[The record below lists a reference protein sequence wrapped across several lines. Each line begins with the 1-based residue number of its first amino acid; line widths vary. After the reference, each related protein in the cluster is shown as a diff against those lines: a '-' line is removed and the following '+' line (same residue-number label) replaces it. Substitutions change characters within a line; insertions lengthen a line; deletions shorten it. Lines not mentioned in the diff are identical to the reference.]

1 MTTQAL
7 PLSASADLADASVAK
22 ARRGLTVYFAVLI
35 VASGIVEWMIIRPAD
50 RIQNHLGVAFLLMW
64 MPALSSFVAR
74 LVLREGIGDVSF
86 RFGGKGGLKAIG
98 LAILMPIVVGGIAY
112 GIAWSTGL
120 VGFSVLT
127 PSPPPQRAAITP
139 GLAAIAALP
148 AIPRLLVF
156 ILLSATISTLVNTSA
171 CAGEEIGWRG
181 YMLTRL
187 YAARIPQP
195 MFVSGVIWS
204 LWHFPL
210 ILSGVYAAGPNA
222 LMSSGLFLVDV
233 MGIALVIGVLRLRS
247 GSVWPAVVL
256 HSAWNSIIQG
266 PFDGSSTGPNAA
278 TIVGESGVFVAIVS
292 LLFGLIVYRRWI
304 NQGSPTVSLARAGS

>member
-1 MTTQAL
+1 
-7 PLSASADLADASVAK
+7 
-22 ARRGLTVYFAVLI
+22 
-35 VASGIVEWMIIRPAD
+35 MIIRPAD
-50 RIQNHLGVAFLLMW
+50 RIQNHLGLAVLLMW
-64 MPALSSFVAR
+64 TPAISSFVAR

-86 RFGGKGGLKAIG
+86 RFGGKAGLKAIG
-98 LAILMPIVVGGIAY
+98 VAILMPIVVGGIAY

-127 PSPPPQRAAITP
+127 PSPQRAAMTP
-139 GLAAIAALP
+139 GLAAITALP
-148 AIPRLLVF
+148 PIPRLIVF

-210 ILSGVYAAGPNA
+210 ILSGAYAAGPNP

-247 GSVWPAVVL
+247 GSVWPAVFL

-278 TIVGESGVFVAIVS
+278 TIVGESGVLVAIVS
-292 LLFGLIVYRRWI
+292 LIFGLIVYRRWI
-304 NQGSPTVSLARAGS
+304 SQGSPNVSLARAGS